1 MYDISGIKGEDVEEF
16 IKDDI
21 LHLVRKVS
29 NGILERYSPRGS
41 RQTS

>member
-1 MYDISGIKGEDVEEF
+1 MYDISGIRGEDVEKF

-29 NGILERYSPRGS
+29 NGVLRRY
-41 RQTS
+41 